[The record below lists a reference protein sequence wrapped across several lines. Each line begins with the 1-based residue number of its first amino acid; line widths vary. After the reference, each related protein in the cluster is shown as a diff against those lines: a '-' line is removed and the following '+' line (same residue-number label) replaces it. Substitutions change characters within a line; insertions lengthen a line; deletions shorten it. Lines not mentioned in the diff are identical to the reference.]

1 MKNFGDDKLFY
12 NVLNDDRIRL
22 LEILTE
28 FKDDFYLAG
37 GTALALQIGHR
48 ISVDFDFFTSKNF
61 KNFELL
67 KRIEK
72 IFYEYKISVIQN
84 ENDTI
89 SVILNNEIKLS
100 FFKLEYSNYF
110 SLVNTKY
117 FNIAQVKEIAIMKL
131 LALFRFTYKD
141 YVDIYFILKEL
152 NLQEIIQSAEK
163 KHSNFDKSL
172 YIKALLSYDDVD
184 DFPIKFLAG
193 NEIKRREVF
202 DYIEMKTIEYI
213 KTNI

>member
-12 NVLNDDRIRL
+12 NVLNDDRIGL

-72 IFYEYKISVIQN
+72 IFHEYKISVIQN

-100 FFKLEYSNYF
+100 FSKLEYSNYF

-184 DFPIKFLAG
+184 DFPIKFLEG